1 MYEINEIVLKFTDR
15 CIEINIIE
23 ESTILKYY
31 EEYCALYDM
40 LDEQVNESKHWRW
53 TQKGIWFACNYW
65 RIGDVKDKGT
75 EKCDIKAP
83 GSNDQMPTELHGKWL
98 YWNPDSK
105 EWITTGKDITIEFSK
120 ELPYN
125 KDSTL

>member
-1 MYEINEIVLKFTDR
+1 MIG
-15 CIEINIIE
+15 E
-23 ESTILKYY
+23 ESTQLKYY

-40 LDEQVNESKHWRW
+40 LDEQVNRCKYWRW
-53 TQKGIWFACNYW
+53 NHIGIWFACNHW

-83 GSNDQMPTELHGKWL
+83 GSSDQLPIELQGKWL

-105 EWITTGKDITIEFSK
+105 EWIKAGNDIIVKFSK
-120 ELPYN
+120 ELEYSKN
-125 KDSTL
+125 